1 VPGYFAQSAFLS
13 QLHGF
18 FGFNDIQSLAI
29 TNDLAFTSVT
39 LTATVSETNVGAGVL
54 NYTPS
59 SDDAF
64 VFYYATTQT
73 NDPGPFLSIVPL
85 PPPPPASTTNLVTFD
100 DLPDQT
106 SIPNGYAQLNWS
118 GFEVI
123 TAIGDGYT
131 SGLISPPNVAF
142 NPYGYDASI
151 SSSTPFNLISAYLT
165 AAVVPTMEVQVEGWV
180 GTDLVY
186 DQTYGLSESSPTLV
200 NFNYAGV
207 TQVTFIGSDGSP
219 FVMDN
224 LTVSSPSFTNSP
236 SPSPSP
242 TNAPSQVNLGK
253 VQVSKIGHYFFTR
266 PFPLPGMAKQV
277 SDYLVDQRQV
287 SGGGAVL
294 PSVTADFDTH
304 NQFVLTITAP
314 PGQQFMVHVPDGQ
327 SVHLA
332 ALLDWQATNVSSYG
346 PSAYGTTV
354 VSFGNLYG
362 TAPGYFTQS
371 AVLSQLHGFFGF
383 NDIQSLAIT
392 NDLAFTSVAL
402 TATVP
407 ETNVGA
413 GVLNY
418 TPSSDDAFVFYYAT
432 TQTNDPGPFVSLEQT
447 AYPIGPEP
455 DPVGAEPVPLVRIT
469 IGPNGDITVTF
480 TGKLQSASQVNGP
493 FTDVPGNPQG
503 TYTIPKASLSVQQ
516 HFRARR

>member
-1 VPGYFAQSAFLS
+1 MRTQILGFAVKQTLFCGALFLLSLVSAQAQVDLGKAQVSAIGHLFTQPFPPPAGAQSDVTDYLVDQRQVSGGGAVLPSVTADFDTHNQFVLTITAPPGQQFMVHVPDGQSVHLAALLDWQATNVSSYGPSAYGTTVVSFGNLYGTAPGYFAQSAVLS

-29 TNDLAFTSVT
+29 TNDLAFTSVA

-151 SSSTPFNLISAYLT
+151 SSSIPFNLISAYLT

-180 GTDLVY
+180 GTALVY

-200 NFNYAGV
+200 NLNYAGV
-207 TQVTFIGSDGSP
+207 TQVTFIGMDGSP

-224 LTVSSPSFTNSP
+224 LTVSSPSFTN
-236 SPSPSP
+236 
-242 TNAPSQVNLGK
+242 
-253 VQVSKIGHYFFTR
+253 
-266 PFPLPGMAKQV
+266 LP
-277 SDYLVDQRQV
+277 
-287 SGGGAVL
+287 
-294 PSVTADFDTH
+294 
-304 NQFVLTITAP
+304 AP
-314 PGQQFMVHVPDGQ
+314 PPPP
-327 SVHLA
+327 
-332 ALLDWQATNVSSYG
+332 ATN
-346 PSAYGTTV
+346 
-354 VSFGNLYG
+354 
-362 TAPGYFTQS
+362 TAPGT
-371 AVLSQLHGFFGF
+371 
-383 NDIQSLAIT
+383 T
-392 NDLAFTSVAL
+392 NLVTFDDLPDQTS
-402 TATVP
+402 
-407 ETNVGA
+407 
-413 GVLNY
+413 
-418 TPSSDDAFVFYYAT
+418 
-432 TQTNDPGPFVSLEQT
+432 
-447 AYPIGPEP
+447 I
-455 DPVGAEPVPLVRIT
+455 
-469 IGPNGDITVTF
+469 PNGYAQLNWSGFEVITAI
-480 TGKLQSASQVNGP
+480 GDG
-493 FTDVPGNPQG
+493 
-503 TYTIPKASLSVQQ
+503 YTSGLISPP
-516 HFRARR
+516 